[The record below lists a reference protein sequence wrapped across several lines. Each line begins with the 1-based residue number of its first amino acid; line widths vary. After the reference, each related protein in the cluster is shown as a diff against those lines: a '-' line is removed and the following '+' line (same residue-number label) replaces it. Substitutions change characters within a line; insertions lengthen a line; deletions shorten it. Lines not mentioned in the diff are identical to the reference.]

1 MTKNSCRMTLA
12 NRIVAAWYAPRLTP
26 LTAVLVPLSIV
37 FRAMVALRRAFHRNG
52 ALHAR
57 LPPVPIVV
65 VGNITVGGSGKTP
78 LVIALASALAGR
90 GWMPG
95 IVSGGYGGATRG
107 PRAVVPDSP
116 PVEVGD
122 EPILL
127 ARTGFPV
134 WVGRDR
140 PAAVHALLAAHP
152 ECNVV
157 IADDGL
163 QHYAMARTVEIAVVD
178 AARGL
183 GNGFMLPAGPL
194 REAVSRLDEVDAVVR
209 LERTPG
215 LATAQGSARESTM
228 SLVGDSFVRVGKP
241 ALVAAASSFRHAGVH
256 AIAGIGNPERFFEQL
271 RSLGIDPTCRAF
283 PDHYRFAP
291 ADLAIPD
298 ATAILMTEKDAVKCV
313 AFADDRCWAL
323 PVRAAIDPSLV
334 TLIEDKIRG
343 SQAA

>member
-1 MTKNSCRMTLA
+1 MTALKVVTSSPLIFVTARGSSVLETLQAGDERRWISAQLRKRAGMTKNSCRMTPA

-116 PVEVGD
+116 PAEVGD

-157 IADDGL
+157 IAD
-163 QHYAMARTVEIAVVD
+163 
-178 AARGL
+178 
-183 GNGFMLPAGPL
+183 
-194 REAVSRLDEVDAVVR
+194 
-209 LERTPG
+209 
-215 LATAQGSARESTM
+215 
-228 SLVGDSFVRVGKP
+228 
-241 ALVAAASSFRHAGVH
+241 
-256 AIAGIGNPERFFEQL
+256 
-271 RSLGIDPTCRAF
+271 
-283 PDHYRFAP
+283 
-291 ADLAIPD
+291 
-298 ATAILMTEKDAVKCV
+298 
-313 AFADDRCWAL
+313 
-323 PVRAAIDPSLV
+323 
-334 TLIEDKIRG
+334 
-343 SQAA
+343 